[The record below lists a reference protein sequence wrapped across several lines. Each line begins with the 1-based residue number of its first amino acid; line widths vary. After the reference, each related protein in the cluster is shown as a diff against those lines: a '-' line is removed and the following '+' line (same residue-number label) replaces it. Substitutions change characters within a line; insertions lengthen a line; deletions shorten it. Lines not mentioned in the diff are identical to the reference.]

1 MAERITLIPVR
12 TSRQGTSLNAGKLKK
27 EYVNETS
34 TVELHREDMARWGLK
49 KGDRVRLKSSG
60 GQQAIVAC
68 KERKGDDATPG
79 LAFMAYGPVSSLF
92 MDDDTAGTGMPS
104 SKHLEV
110 EIEGPVAEN
119 GSLIERAPAI
129 QSPAQPVTG
138 QPGSPLT
145 PQQLAFL
152 DSLMRE
158 PLSPTQAA
166 WLSGYFA
173 AICGMPTTAQAPAAQ
188 TPANLPLMTILYGS
202 HTGNGEGI
210 AETLMDMASER
221 GFNARVV
228 DMEAFD
234 PEELEKEQI
243 LFVIVSTH
251 GEGDPPLAA
260 EKLHAWL
267 KDYSGPPLE
276 KIRYAVFALGDSS
289 YQFYCQTGKD
299 FDQYLEKAGAKR
311 IMERVDADV
320 DFEEPAEEWMAR
332 ALEKYQQLAGGAAD
346 ATTATSTTAGK
357 KTGVSKTNP
366 HPAPVM
372 VNINLNGEG
381 SAKETRHIEI
391 GLEGSG
397 VTYEPGDALGVYP
410 ANNPSYVD
418 DLLAVLPFNGDE
430 TVNVGKESMP
440 LRQAFTDKLDITTLS
455 RPVMEKYAELT
466 GATEL
471 KSLLES
477 GDAKAFSDYT
487 WGRQILDLVGEYPPG
502 GIDPQQFVDLLRKIP
517 ARLYSIASSL
527 KAFPEQV
534 HLLVGVVRYRSF
546 GRDREGVCS
555 NFLARAEVGKKLP
568 IYVQPNKNFRL
579 PESGDTPIIMVG
591 PGTGLAP
598 FRAFLQERRASGAG
612 GRNWLLFGDQHQT
625 TDYLYGE
632 ELDKMHEEG
641 FLTRLDL
648 AFSRDQERKIY
659 VQHRMLENARE
670 LYGWLEEGACFYVC
684 GDAERM
690 AKDVHQALIDI
701 VAREGGKS
709 KEQAEEYIDNLAST
723 RRYLRDVY

>member
-27 EYVNETS
+27 DYVNETS
-34 TVELHREDMARWGLK
+34 TVELHREDMAKWGLQ
-49 KGDRVRLKSSG
+49 KGDRVRIRSAD
-60 GQQAIVAC
+60 GQEAVVAC

-110 EIEGPVAEN
+110 EIEGPVAED
-119 GSLIERAPAI
+119 GTLMARAPATTVPE
-129 QSPAQPVTG
+129 QALTG
-138 QPGSPLT
+138 QPGCPLT
-145 PQQLAFL
+145 PQQVEFL
-152 DSLMRE
+152 NTVLRE

-173 AICGMPTTAQAPAAQ
+173 ALCGMPAGAQAPSTQ
-188 TPANLPLMTILYGS
+188 IPANLPLMTILYGS

-210 AETLMDMASER
+210 AETLMEMATEK

-228 DMEAFD
+228 DMEEFD
-234 PEELEKEQI
+234 PQELEKEQI

-260 EKLHAWL
+260 EKLHAYL
-267 KDYSGPPLE
+267 KDYSGPPLD
-276 KIRYAVFALGDSS
+276 KIKYAVFALGDSS

-299 FDQYLEKAGAKR
+299 FDQYLEKAGAER
-311 IMERVDADV
+311 IMDRVDADV
-320 DFEEPAEEWMAR
+320 DFEEPAEEWMTQV
-332 ALEKYQQLAGGAAD
+332 LEKYQELAGTSGTGTAA
-346 ATTATSTTAGK
+346 APAAK
-357 KTGVSKTNP
+357 MKTGYSKTNP
-366 HPAPVM
+366 FPAPVM

-381 SAKETRHIEI
+381 SAKETRHIEM

-397 VTYEPGDALGVYP
+397 LIYEPGDALGVYP
-410 ANNPSYVD
+410 SNNPAYVE
-418 DLLAVLPFNGDE
+418 DLLTALKFSGDE
-430 TVNVGKESMP
+430 QVTVGKETLP
-440 LRQAFTDKLDITTLS
+440 LRQAFLDKLDVTALS
-455 RPVMEKYAELT
+455 RPVMEKYAELA
-466 GATEL
+466 GSGEL
-471 KSLLES
+471 KTLLES
-477 GDAKAFSDYT
+477 GDAKAFGDYT
-487 WGRQILDLVGEYPPG
+487 WGRQILDMVSEYPVE
-502 GIDPQQFVDLLRKIP
+502 GITPQQFVDLLRKIP

-534 HLLVGVVRYRSF
+534 HLLVGVVRYHSF
-546 GRDREGVCS
+546 DRDREGVCS
-555 NFLARAEVGKKLP
+555 NFLARAEVGQKLP
-568 IYVQPNKNFRL
+568 VYIQPNKNFRL

-598 FRAFLQERRASGAG
+598 FRAFLQERKATGANG
-612 GRNWLLFGDQHQT
+612 KNWLFFGDQHQA

-632 ELDKMHEEG
+632 ELDKMREEG

-701 VAREGGKS
+701 VSQEGGRS
-709 KEQAEEYIDNLAST
+709 KEQAEEYIDNLASA

>member
-27 EYVNETS
+27 DYVNETS
-34 TVELHREDMARWGLK
+34 TVELHREDMAKWGLQ
-49 KGDRVRLKSSG
+49 KGDRVRIRSAD
-60 GQQAIVAC
+60 GQEAIVAC

-110 EIEGPVAEN
+110 EIEGPVAED
-119 GSLIERAPAI
+119 GTLMARAPATTVPE
-129 QSPAQPVTG
+129 QALTG
-138 QPGSPLT
+138 QPGCPLT
-145 PQQLAFL
+145 PQQVEFL
-152 DSLMRE
+152 NTVLRE

-173 AICGMPTTAQAPAAQ
+173 ALCGMPAGAQAPSTQ
-188 TPANLPLMTILYGS
+188 IPANLPLMTILYGS

-210 AETLMDMASER
+210 AETLMEMATEK

-228 DMEAFD
+228 DMEEFD
-234 PEELEKEQI
+234 PQELEKEQI

-260 EKLHAWL
+260 EKLHAYL
-267 KDYSGPPLE
+267 KDYSGPPLD
-276 KIRYAVFALGDSS
+276 KIKYAVFALGDSS

-299 FDQYLEKAGAKR
+299 FDQYLEKAGAER
-311 IMERVDADV
+311 IMDRVDADV
-320 DFEEPAEEWMAR
+320 DFEEPAEEWMTQV
-332 ALEKYQQLAGGAAD
+332 LEKYQELAGTSGTGTAA
-346 ATTATSTTAGK
+346 APAAKK
-357 KTGVSKTNP
+357 KTGYSKTNP
-366 HPAPVM
+366 FPAPVM

-381 SAKETRHIEI
+381 SAKETRHIEM

-397 VTYEPGDALGVYP
+397 LIYEPGDALGVYP
-410 ANNPSYVD
+410 SNNPAYVE
-418 DLLAVLPFNGDE
+418 DLLTALKFSGDE
-430 TVNVGKESMP
+430 QVTVGKETLP
-440 LRQAFTDKLDITTLS
+440 LRQAFLDKLDVTALS
-455 RPVMEKYAELT
+455 RPVMEKYAELA
-466 GATEL
+466 GSGEL
-471 KSLLES
+471 KTLLES
-477 GDAKAFSDYT
+477 GDAKAFGDYT
-487 WGRQILDLVGEYPPG
+487 WGRQILDMVGEYPVE
-502 GIDPQQFVDLLRKIP
+502 GITPQQFVDLLRKIP

-534 HLLVGVVRYRSF
+534 HLLVGVVRYHSF
-546 GRDREGVCS
+546 DRDREGVCS
-555 NFLARAEVGKKLP
+555 NFLARAEVGQKLP
-568 IYVQPNKNFRL
+568 VYIQPNKNFRL

-598 FRAFLQERRASGAG
+598 FRAFLQERKATGANG
-612 GRNWLLFGDQHQT
+612 KNWLFFGDQHQA

-632 ELDKMHEEG
+632 ELDKMREEG

-701 VAREGGKS
+701 VSQEGGRS
-709 KEQAEEYIDNLAST
+709 KEQAEEYIDNLASA